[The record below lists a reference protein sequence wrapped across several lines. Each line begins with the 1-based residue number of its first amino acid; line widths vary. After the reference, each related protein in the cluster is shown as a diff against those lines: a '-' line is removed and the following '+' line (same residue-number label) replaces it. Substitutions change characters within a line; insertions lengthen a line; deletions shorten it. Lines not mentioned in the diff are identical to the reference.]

1 VRERERDR
9 ETDAVPP
16 IIGPTGNRNPYSVC
30 IIRNVYA
37 PNEKETHLCRL
48 LSVHSLVL
56 CIFVFNISS
65 LSVVSSVF

>member
-30 IIRNVYA
+30 IIRNVYTPKKRNA
-37 PNEKETHLCRL
+37 
-48 LSVHSLVL
+48 
-56 CIFVFNISS
+56 S
-65 LSVVSSVF
+65 LSFTVRPFPRLVHFRVQH